1 MIFKKLELENFKSHQ
16 HNTIDFKP
24 GITIIIGE
32 NGAGK
37 STIFEAISFALYKKY
52 TGDKINNLIRKNST
66 KPMLVKLTFTANGTT
81 YRITRKRTQKQSK
94 AKLEKQENTKFIT
107 IAENDKTVNQQI
119 QEILNMDADLFLNS
133 TYVRQGEITDL
144 ISKTPG
150 ERKALIGKLLKLE
163 ELEKAFKN
171 SLSLINE
178 YKYNQAEIKGKI
190 TQEPLNEQLKN
201 NIIEYNKL
209 KKQYKK
215 TEEQKKELL
224 KQQNEN
230 DKQKNEMEQLK
241 KEYEKYMIDIE
252 KEEIILN
259 RLKKEQEELQNEINK
274 FNIIEE
280 KIKELKPFIKQL
292 PEYLEMKDLID
303 QKENLDMYTDQKNQ
317 LQEKYEELQ
326 TLQEE
331 TETLESE
338 KTLLNE
344 DIQSLEKIAQEKR
357 WKQEQ
362 NVNNKKMLSNTLVNS
377 SIQSM
382 DELNDFE
389 KDAAVRL
396 NSLLEQL
403 IESSTELKELKQE
416 RDQLKAQ
423 NDSMMDLLI
432 QTEQV
437 DQKCPVCMSDIS
449 KEKKNELIEYYNE
462 KIQKNYDSLDELKYK
477 IDDVSEIN
485 DKLSVQVENLKNV
498 RKDIPQYR
506 YLLDNI
512 LKNEYS
518 IQNLEDSLSD
528 FNTKKE
534 KYENINRQINL
545 NNSKIDSLQKDY
557 HEYIKIKSI
566 IETLPTQQEIQNKIN
581 KLNIEQD
588 NINLKIQDLQQKE
601 QEYNQ
606 LLGSI
611 QNKNATI
618 EKNNTT
624 LMEINT
630 KNDKIKNLKKQIESS
645 TYDDQKYL
653 KIKEQAEQL
662 NNNITS
668 VSISLKEYDIKITD
682 LHEKI
687 DNSILLIRNQK
698 KYQNEYLSLDD
709 YIILLDNLRY
719 LYSKDG
725 IQKTLRSLSRPMIQE
740 YTKRFFEKFDFNY
753 SNLVLDDEYN
763 ISLYGPEGEA
773 RLDMI
778 SGGEKIAV
786 ALALRLGIAEA
797 VAKSNVE
804 TILLDEPTIHLDVQ
818 RIDELA
824 ALLRELSTIPQMII
838 VTHDVELES
847 AADNIIKVSKEN
859 GISII

>member
-16 HNTIDFKP
+16 HNTVDFKP

-303 QKENLDMYTDQKNQ
+303 QKENLDIYTDQKNH

-528 FNTKKE
+528 FDTKKE

-588 NINLKIQDLQQKE
+588 NINLKIQNLQQKE

-698 KYQNEYLSLDD
+698 KYKNEYLSLDD

-719 LYSKDG
+719 FYSKDG